1 MRRYTLQSKSTGG
14 TPGDP
19 LVSSGR
25 SFLGFAQRLW
35 SLLIITQVTDIFL
48 FCDPFNSH
56 FYMNSSPRQ
65 PFATLLYSYNSEW
78 NSESPCIAKLLVNS
92 PHCTSCFDKGD
103 PSSNK
108 WIFALGLLLLQAFF
122 ALSYYCPWQSSCP
135 AL

>member
-1 MRRYTLQSKSTGG
+1 
-14 TPGDP
+14 
-19 LVSSGR
+19 
-25 SFLGFAQRLW
+25 
-35 SLLIITQVTDIFL
+35 
-48 FCDPFNSH
+48 
-56 FYMNSSPRQ
+56 MNSSPRQ

-78 NSESPCIAKLLVNS
+78 NFLLAYAFIAGYYFVFGGQIAKLLVNS

-108 WIFALGLLLLQAFF
+108 WIFAFGLLLLQAFF